1 VEAQVQELPDR
12 WIFLL
17 RGSRVT
23 TVGWE
28 DRVRFRLDPPGEIAV
43 GAGALITEGPLTA
56 PGVQARTLGD
66 LGQAE
71 VVRAVG
77 ARVLSATGFKNGAL
91 RVVLDNGWHLNVRR
105 ADALVPASVTVGES
119 VAWSRDQAYAP
130 PSAAR

>member
-1 VEAQVQELPDR
+1 MEARAQELPDR
-12 WIFLL
+12 WILLL

-23 TVGWE
+23 GVAWG
-28 DRVRFRLDPPGEIAV
+28 DRVRFGLDPPGEIAV
-43 GAGALITEGPLTA
+43 GAGALITDGPLAA
-56 PGVQARTLGD
+56 PGVQARTLGE
-66 LGQAE
+66 LGQGE

-77 ARVLSATGFKNGAL
+77 ARVLSAVGFKNGAL

-119 VAWSRDQAYAP
+119 VAWSRDHAGVP